1 MSETNAGQGVATR
14 VIRRLSGTAVR
25 GEDWLLAGWVALASP
40 VLVRAGGSVGPF
52 DTGQPVQ
59 GLFLLAGFAGAI
71 ACLATR
77 NSDSTAESPGV
88 LASGAVGPLAGGL
101 LLVGGSA
108 ATELGFDAEIVF
120 GPTMVALVAFTLL
133 QSHLPALPTVFRR
146 AFVAPY
152 LMAAGGL
159 FWSVVHTF
167 TEGLDPG
174 SIFGSSAAGVS
185 SEVTL
190 VLGLLIASAAV
201 FYAMLIYAPRQI
213 AEREGGPIEWLVR
226 FGLFLA
232 GVIFGLGWLSVLGA

>member
-1 MSETNAGQGVATR
+1 MSETNPGQSVATR
-14 VIRRLSGTAVR
+14 VIRRLPGAAVR
-25 GEDWLLAGWVALASP
+25 AEDWLLAGWVALASP
-40 VLVRAGGSVGPF
+40 VLVRAGGSVEPF
-52 DTGQPVQ
+52 DTGHPAQ
-59 GLFLLAGFAGAI
+59 GLLLLAGFAGAI

-77 NSDSTAESPGV
+77 NSDSSAESPSV

-108 ATELGFDAEIVF
+108 ASELGFDAEIFF

-133 QSHLPALPTVFRR
+133 QSRLPALPTAVRR

-152 LMAAGGL
+152 LMSAGGL
-159 FWSVVHTF
+159 FWNVVHTI

-174 SIFGSSAAGVS
+174 SLFGSSAAGVS
-185 SEVTL
+185 GEVTL

-213 AEREGGPIEWLVR
+213 AEREGGPIEWLAR
-226 FGLFLA
+226 FALFLG
-232 GVIFGLGWLSVLGA
+232 GVVFGLGWLSVLGT